1 MSDRAQPKNG
11 TADPGGRNKH
21 PESKPAGPREREA
34 GKQNDDTWPERPLS
48 RRSILIA
55 LTVLGGGA
63 LGIRDRAH
71 GTRLRPPG
79 AAAGFKRRC
88 IRCLRCAL
96 ACPVK
101 AIRFD
106 SSFDLAAS
114 DTPFIEARERAC
126 ILCMHCGQVCPTGA
140 LTPIA
145 CDSAVVRS
153 AVRMGQPELD
163 KNACIAWNGSGE
175 CRACYYVCPYP
186 DRAVRL
192 DEMRYGPVFNSK
204 ACVGCG
210 LCEEAC
216 PTGARAIQIIPA
228 VSREV

>member
-1 MSDRAQPKNG
+1 VSDRADPEDRRG
-11 TADPGGRNKH
+11 DPGGKDTSPENKRAVC
-21 PESKPAGPREREA
+21 KDREA
-34 GKQNDDTWPERPLS
+34 GPESHDARPEPMVS
-48 RRSILIA
+48 RRSLLIA

-63 LGIRDRAH
+63 LGVRDRAH

-79 AAAGFKRRC
+79 AASEFPRKC

-106 SSFDLAAS
+106 STWELIAS
-114 DTPFIEARERAC
+114 DTPYIEARERAC
-126 ILCMHCGQVCPTGA
+126 ILCMKCGQVCPTGA

-145 CDSAVVRS
+145 SDPAAVRS
-153 AVRMGQPELD
+153 AVRMGRPELD
-163 KNACIAWNGSGE
+163 RSVCVAWNGTGE

-192 DEMRYGPVFNSK
+192 DEKRYGPVFNPR

-216 PTGARAIQIIPA
+216 PSAAHAVQIIREE
-228 VSREV
+228 SREA